1 MSKKDYYEIL
11 GVPRDAKADDLR
23 KAHRKLVRKLHPDV
37 NKEPDAAERF
47 SEVQEAYDV
56 LSDDEKRAQY
66 DQFGFSGMGGRAGH
80 PGGSSGGGSGGWSDV
95 DPETFESIFGDFFR
109 GQGGGVRGGGS
120 QGGFGGFD
128 GFGAGGGGRA
138 QPRPRRGSDLEHELS
153 ITFLVAARGGTES
166 IRVSTRDGGSEQIE
180 VRIPAGIKDGA
191 TLRVRGK
198 GGGGLHGGQSGD
210 ILFKIRVQPHP
221 WYRREGLDL
230 IMDVPITIAEA
241 ALGTSVELPL
251 LSGTV
256 TLRVPPGTGSGKKL
270 RASGKGITDSKGDSG
285 DFLAVLSVVAPTQLS
300 DEDARQ
306 LQELGARLPNPRSE
320 LPWSDMIG
328 SE

>member
-11 GVPRDAKADDLR
+11 GVSRDAKAEDLR
-23 KAHRKLVRKLHPDV
+23 KAHRRLVRKFHPDV
-37 NKEPDAAERF
+37 NKEADAAERF

-56 LSDDEKRAQY
+56 LSDKEKRAQY
-66 DQFGFSGMGGRAGH
+66 DQLGFAGIGSGGGH
-80 PGGSSGGGSGGWSDV
+80 PGGSGAWSDV
-95 DPETFESIFGDFFR
+95 DPETFDSVFGDFFR
-109 GQGGGVRGGGS
+109 SQGGGSRSAGGQS
-120 QGGFGGFD
+120 GFSGFD
-128 GFGAGGGGRA
+128 GFGSSGGGRA

-166 IRVSTRDGGSEQIE
+166 IRLSSQQGSSEQIE
-180 VRIPAGIKDGA
+180 VRIPAGIKDGS

-198 GGGGLHGGQSGD
+198 GGSGSHGGQSGD

-221 WYRREGLDL
+221 WYRRDGLDL
-230 IMDVPITIAEA
+230 IMDVPLTIVEA

-256 TLRVPPGTGSGKKL
+256 RLRVPPGTGSGKKL
-270 RASGKGITDSKGDSG
+270 RASGKGITDSQGASG
-285 DFLAVLSVVAPTQLS
+285 DFLAVLSVVAPDDLSEEDTQQL
-300 DEDARQ
+300 EDI
-306 LQELGARLPNPRSE
+306 GTRLPNPRSA

-328 SE
+328 SD